1 MPNLRNAKKALR
13 QSERRRVRNKAAK
26 EQIAYLFRRV
36 RKALEAQDTDKVKA
50 WLPKALK
57 AVDKAAGKGIMKKN
71 TAARK
76 KSRLMKKVNAFL
88 QSGS

>member
-26 EQIAYLFRRV
+26 EHIAYLFRRV
-36 RKALEAQDTDKVKA
+36 RKALEAKDADNVKA

-57 AVDKAAGKGIMKKN
+57 AVDKAAGKGILKKN

-76 KSRLMKKVNAFL
+76 KSRLMKKANTIL
-88 QSGS
+88 RPNS